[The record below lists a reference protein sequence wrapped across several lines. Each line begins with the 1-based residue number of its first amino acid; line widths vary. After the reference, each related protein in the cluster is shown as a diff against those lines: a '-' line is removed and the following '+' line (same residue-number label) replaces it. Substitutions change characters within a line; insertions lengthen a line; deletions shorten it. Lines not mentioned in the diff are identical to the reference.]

1 MQFAEKVQLSTIDYP
16 QQTCSVIYT
25 LGCNLRC
32 PYCHNIGLA
41 KGTEPSVD
49 LDKIIKKLKKNRKI
63 TDFVCITGGEPT
75 LQNGLVP
82 FVRFLRDEGFFVKLD
97 TNGTRSDILK
107 MLLDQNLLTYVAM
120 DIKFHSNEHAQNFG
134 TDEKYLEQVYKSIK
148 LLYESSCQFEL
159 RTTPIRDVNSME
171 FFSTVSKL
179 VDSLAKE
186 YRHYAPWYINTTKPA
201 YNVDERDILSEDE
214 LSEMIDIANSK
225 CTGVRITVR

>member
-25 LGCNLRC
+25 LGCNMRC

-49 LDKIIKKLKKNRKI
+49 LDKIIKKLKKNKKL

-82 FVRFLRDEGFFVKLD
+82 FLRFLKDEGFFVKLD
-97 TNGTRSDILK
+97 TNGTNSEMLK
-107 MLLDQNLLTYVAM
+107 KLLDYKLLTYVAM
-120 DIKFHSNEHAQNFG
+120 DIKFHSNEYAAQFG
-134 TDEKYLEQVYKSIK
+134 TNEMYLKQVYMSLKT
-148 LLYESSCQFEL
+148 LYESSCQFEL
-159 RTTPIRDVNSME
+159 RTTPIVDVNDEKFFEAVGKLANSM
-171 FFSTVSKL
+171 
-179 VDSLAKE
+179 AKD

-201 YNVDERDILSEDE
+201 HKISQAEIYSDSCLDNCIQSINEE
-214 LSEMIDIANSK
+214 L
-225 CTGVRITVR
+225 TGIQIIRR